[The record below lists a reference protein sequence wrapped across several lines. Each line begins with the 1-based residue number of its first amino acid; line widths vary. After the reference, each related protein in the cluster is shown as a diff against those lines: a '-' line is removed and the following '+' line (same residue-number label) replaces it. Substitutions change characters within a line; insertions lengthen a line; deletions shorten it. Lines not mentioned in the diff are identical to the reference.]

1 MPTLIVPDRA
11 SNPDISALRN
21 AVFALGWGFEAIR
34 YQLPPG
40 FSCDSPVLYGDPLFC
55 DIVAAQL
62 GVRLLEPSD
71 DFLVRLPEA
80 WRKRWVEL
88 TTLAEARQREATPFF
103 AKPAADK
110 SFPATVYASGA
121 ALPGEETVPGDTPV
135 LLSEPVHW
143 EVEWRLFVVEG
154 EVASYSPYFRD
165 GKLIS
170 QTGRSWPTTE
180 TETVKVLHF
189 ARMLLTEIVPLL
201 PPVAVL
207 DIGQIADKGWAVVEA
222 NPAWA
227 SGLYGCD
234 PKQTLIALS
243 LATVPSDTQSIWLRP
258 AALLE

>member
-1 MPTLIVPDRA
+1 
-11 SNPDISALRN
+11 
-21 AVFALGWGFEAIR
+21 
-34 YQLPPG
+34 
-40 FSCDSPVLYGDPLFC
+40 VLYGDPLFC

-71 DFLVRLPEA
+71 DFLVRLPDA
-80 WRKRWVEL
+80 WRWNDGPV
-88 TTLAEARQREATPFF
+88 F

-121 ALPGEETVPGDTPV
+121 ALPGDEVVSGTTPV

-143 EVEWRLFVVEG
+143 EVEWRLFVCKGKV
-154 EVASYSPYFRD
+154 VTRSPYFRK
-165 GKLIS
+165 GKLDLVARPEELS
-170 QTGRSWPTTE
+170 ELRSFT
-180 TETVKVLHF
+180 K
-189 ARMLLTEIVPLL
+189 ALLLEIESLL

-207 DIGQIADKGWAVVEA
+207 DIGKIEGKGWAVVEA

-243 LATVPSDTQSIWLRP
+243 LATVLSDTQSAWLRP
-258 AALLE
+258 AANLE